1 MKINRLNDGHASRR
15 GKKKAKKFLGNSAN
29 EGARSFRGIA
39 GHVDRRA
46 GLKVANVFLSVFLS
60 TVEN

>member
-1 MKINRLNDGHASRR
+1 MKINRLNDGHASR
-15 GKKKAKKFLGNSAN
+15 KKKVKKFLGNSAN

-39 GHVDRRA
+39 GHVDRPA